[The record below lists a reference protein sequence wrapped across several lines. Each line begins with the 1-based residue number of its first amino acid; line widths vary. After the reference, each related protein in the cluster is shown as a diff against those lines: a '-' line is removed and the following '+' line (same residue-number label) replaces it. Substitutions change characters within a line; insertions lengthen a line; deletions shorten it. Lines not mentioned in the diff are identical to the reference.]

1 MEGMGSMSGTQRSME
16 EPDARRRKLRYRS
29 WHRGMRELDLIF
41 GPFAD
46 RFMDTL
52 TEAEIG
58 QYEALLEMPDTEM
71 LDWIT
76 GRVPLP
82 DALDTPLMAR
92 ILATGRA

>member
-1 MEGMGSMSGTQRSME
+1 MHGMALSTE
-16 EPDARRRKLRYRS
+16 ELTLRRRKLRYRS

-46 RFMDTL
+46 RFGETL

-58 QYEALLEMPDTEM
+58 QYEALLEIPDTEM
-71 LDWIT
+71 LDWMT

-92 ILATGRA
+92 IMATGRA